1 MAVLSMS
8 KQEFNRLEVLLR
20 VQSGRLR
27 VTDACVLIG
36 LQRRQ
41 VFRLLRGLKQDGAAS
56 LLSKRRGKPS
66 NHQLPAEVRTLALS
80 IAGAVLRF
88 WPELG
93 GGEAGRASR
102 LLGVA

>member
-8 KQEFNRLEVLLR
+8 KQEFSRLEVLLR

-41 VFRLLRGLKQDGAAS
+41 VFRLLRGLKRLRCREPAFQAPRQTQQPSAAC
-56 LLSKRRGKPS
+56 
-66 NHQLPAEVRTLALS
+66 
-80 IAGAVLRF
+80 
-88 WPELG
+88 
-93 GGEAGRASR
+93 
-102 LLGVA
+102 